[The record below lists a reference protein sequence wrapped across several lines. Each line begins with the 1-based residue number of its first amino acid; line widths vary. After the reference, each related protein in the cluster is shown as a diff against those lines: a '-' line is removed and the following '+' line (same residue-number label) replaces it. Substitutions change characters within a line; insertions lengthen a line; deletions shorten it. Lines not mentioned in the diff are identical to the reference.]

1 MTTITAPSTTAYQL
15 RGWDLSELLPA
26 PTEEVIARR
35 LAELESALREFEA
48 CRATLAAGGGVRAR
62 MSQQQLLAI
71 LRRYEAIT
79 EQTSLL
85 ANYGSLWF
93 NSDTGNQEAIT
104 FRNRIRQA
112 VTAAT
117 NRILFFTLWWKGLAD
132 DEAQALLPPA
142 PPAPA
147 AATPANL
154 PATVAA
160 VAPPATAA
168 PPAIAAPAPET
179 AAAAPVLAPV
189 RLADF
194 RHFLLELRRLSP
206 YTLDEKS
213 EQIINIKDD
222 NGIGAV
228 MTLYSMLTNRLE
240 FTLEVDGETRRLT
253 RDALAGYA
261 HSTQPELRAAAYR
274 ELYRVFAEEATIL
287 GQIYVNVVRDWHEEA
302 VGLRGY
308 PSAIAVRNTDN
319 DIPDRAVDVLLEVA
333 RANAPVFQRYFRLKA
348 GWLGLDR
355 LRRYDIYAPLASSE
369 RKIPY
374 EEAARSVLETFG
386 EFDARFA
393 GFAERVLAENHLD
406 GEIRKGKRGGAFCA
420 TVLPRLTPW
429 VLVNYTGRVRD
440 VTTLAHELGHA
451 VHSML
456 AENHSILTQ
465 HASLPLAETASVFAE
480 MLITDRLLREEPDPL
495 ARRDLLASAVDD
507 VYATVLRQSYF
518 VLFELEAH
526 QAILAGRSLEDL
538 NEIYLANLAEQ
549 YGDSVLV
556 APEFR
561 YEWLSIPHIYQTPFY
576 CYAYSFGQLLV
587 LALYR
592 RYQEQGAA
600 FKPGYLELLGYGG
613 SARPEAILAEV
624 GIDMTDR
631 HFWQGG
637 FDLVRQRIDE
647 LEAIR
652 I

>member
-1 MTTITAPSTTAYQL
+1 MTTITAPTSTTYEL

-26 PTEEVIARR
+26 PSEEVIARR
-35 LAELESALREFEA
+35 FADLEADVAELERS
-48 CRATLAAGGGVRAR
+48 RASLAPGSPRITP
-62 MSQQQLLAI
+62 QQLLAMV
-71 LRRYEAIT
+71 RRYEAIS
-79 EQTSLL
+79 EQTSILT
-85 ANYGSLWF
+85 NYGSLWF

-104 FRNRIRQA
+104 FRNRVRQA

-117 NRILFFTLWWKGLAD
+117 NRTLFFTLWWKSLPD
-132 DEAQALLPPA
+132 DEAQALLPPVPGL
-142 PPAPA
+142 PPLAGTPPEPA
-147 AATPANL
+147 ADAGA
-154 PATVAA
+154 
-160 VAPPATAA
+160 
-168 PPAIAAPAPET
+168 
-179 AAAAPVLAPV
+179 AAAAPAAPTGAQAQ
-189 RLADF
+189 RAADY
-194 RHFLLELRRLSP
+194 RHFLLELRRFSP

-228 MTLYSMLTNRLE
+228 VTLYSMLTSRME
-240 FTLEVDGETRRLT
+240 FTLEVDGDTTRLT
-253 RDALAGYA
+253 RDALTSYA
-261 HSTQPELRAAAYR
+261 FSTQPELRAAAYR
-274 ELYRVFAEEATIL
+274 ELYRVFGQDATIL

-348 GWLGLDR
+348 GWLGLER
-355 LRRYDIYAPLASSE
+355 LRRYDLYAPLASSE

-374 EEAARSVLETFG
+374 GEAVRSVLDTFG
-386 EFDARFA
+386 EFDAGFA
-393 GFAERVLAENHLD
+393 GLAERVLAKHHLD

-420 TVLPRLTPW
+420 TVSPRLTPW

-440 VTTLAHELGHA
+440 VATLAHELGHA

-456 AENHSILTQ
+456 AENHSYLTQ

-480 MLITDRLLREEPDPL
+480 MLITDRLLREESDPL
-495 ARRDLLASAVDD
+495 ARRELLAAAVDD

-518 VLFELEAH
+518 VQFELEAH
-526 QAILAGRSLEDL
+526 QAILAGRSVEDL
-538 NEIYLANLAEQ
+538 NEIYLAQLAEQ
-549 YGDSVLV
+549 FGDSVLV

-561 YEWLSIPHIYQTPFY
+561 YEWMSIPHIYHTPFY

-592 RYQEQGAA
+592 RFQEQGAA
-600 FKPGYLELLGYGG
+600 FKPGYLKLLAYGG
-613 SARPEAILAEV
+613 SARPEAILAEM

-631 HFWQGG
+631 SFWQGG
-637 FDLVRQRIDE
+637 FELVRQRIDE
-647 LEAIR
+647 LAEIR

>member
-1 MTTITAPSTTAYQL
+1 MTTVTAPTTTCYQL
-15 RGWDLSELLPA
+15 RDWDLSELLPA
-26 PTEEVIARR
+26 PSEEVIARR
-35 LAELESALREFEA
+35 LAELESALRDFEA
-48 CRATLAAGGGVRAR
+48 SRAR
-62 MSQQQLLAI
+62 LSPAALRSSPEELAGI
-71 LRRYEAIT
+71 LRRYEAIS
-79 EQTSLL
+79 EQTSVL

-93 NSDTGNQEAIT
+93 NSDTGNQDAIT
-104 FRNRIRQA
+104 FRNRVRQA
-112 VTAAT
+112 ITAAT
-117 NRILFFTLWWKGLAD
+117 NRILFFSLWWKGLAD
-132 DEAQALLPPA
+132 DEALALLPAAPAAPSASPAATASAPA
-142 PPAPA
+142 PPAGS
-147 AATPANL
+147 
-154 PATVAA
+154 
-160 VAPPATAA
+160 
-168 PPAIAAPAPET
+168 AAPADTASPPPE
-179 AAAAPVLAPV
+179 AAAPGQA
-189 RLADF
+189 RQAADY

-240 FTLEVDGETRRLT
+240 FNFEVDGETKRLT

-261 HSTQPELRAAAYR
+261 FSTSPELRAAAYR

-302 VGLRGY
+302 VALRGY

-319 DIPDRAVDVLLEVA
+319 DIPDRAVEVLLEVA
-333 RANAPVFQRYFRLKA
+333 SANAPVFQRYFRLKA

-355 LRRYDIYAPLASSE
+355 LRRYDLYAPLASSE

-374 EEAARSVLETFG
+374 DDAVRTVLETFG

-393 GFAERVLAENHLD
+393 RLAERVLAENHLD
-406 GEIRKGKRGGAFCA
+406 GEIRKGKRAGAFCA

-440 VTTLAHELGHA
+440 VATLAHELGHA

-456 AENHSILTQ
+456 AERHSILTQ

-480 MLITDRLLREEPDPL
+480 MLITDRLLREESDPL
-495 ARRDLLASAVDD
+495 ARRELLASAVDD

-518 VLFELEAH
+518 VRFELEAH
-526 QAILAGRSLEDL
+526 QAILAGRSLEEL

-549 YGDSVLV
+549 FGDSVLV

-561 YEWLSIPHIYQTPFY
+561 YEWLSIPHIYHTPFY

-600 FKPGYLELLGYGG
+600 FIPGYLKLLSYGG

-631 HFWQGG
+631 RFWQGG

-652 I
+652 IA